1 MSQAVFNL
9 TEFESVYIKAF
20 PFWNVISKTERAY
33 ILDNSTAATYT
44 KGYHIHD
51 SDECSGVILVRSG
64 CLRAYMISED
74 GKEVTLYRLYP
85 GDMCMLSASCVLQS
99 ITFDVFV
106 DAEEDSQCIV
116 ISGPAFAAVA
126 ERQPEVRIF
135 SLETA
140 VNRFSDVMWTMQQIL
155 FKGFDRRLAAFLI
168 SEYERTGLKQIKMTH
183 EQIAQHTSSAREV
196 VARMLKRFAAD
207 GLVEFK
213 RGLITLKDTD
223 ALKKMI

>member
-85 GDMCMLSASCVLQS
+85 GDMCMLSASCVLRS

-155 FKGFDRRLAAFLI
+155 FLRMDKRLAGFLL
-168 SEYERTGLKQIKMTH
+168 SEYEKSGKTIKMTH
-183 EQIAQHTSSAREV
+183 EQIAVNIGSAREV
-196 VARMLKRFAAD
+196 VARMLKRFEVE
-207 GLVEFK
+207 GLVSLG
-213 RGLITLKDTD
+213 RGSVIIKDVA
-223 ALKKMI
+223 ALKKI